1 MTSQRERANGGIK
14 VIAVSI
20 ILTLAC
26 GVLTAGRG
34 GASAYA
40 VASEAGSKAAS
51 SEKKP
56 KTAPVD
62 AKSLYLQNCAR
73 CHGADGRAGTEMGK
87 LYDATDLT
95 DAQWWK
101 AERINDK
108 RLVTS
113 IANGGDGMP
122 AFSKRL
128 SKDQIAALAQFVKT
142 FKGK

>member
-1 MTSQRERANGGIK
+1 MTSQRERTSGGIK
-14 VIAVSI
+14 VIAVGI

-26 GVLTAGRG
+26 GVFAAGRG
-34 GASAYA
+34 E
-40 VASEAGSKAAS
+40 ASESGSKAAS

-108 RLVTS
+108 RLVSS
-113 IANGGDGMP
+113 IANGGEGMP

>member
-1 MTSQRERANGGIK
+1 MTSQRERTSGGIK
-14 VIAVSI
+14 VVAIGI

-26 GVLTAGRG
+26 GVFAAGRG
-34 GASAYA
+34 EASANGA
-40 VASEAGSKAAS
+40 ATESGSKAAS

-56 KTAPVD
+56 KAAPVD

-73 CHGADGRAGTEMGK
+73 CHGADGRAGTAMGK
-87 LYDATDLT
+87 LYDATNLT

-101 AERINDK
+101 TERINDK
-108 RLVTS
+108 RLVSS